1 MRNEPSEIGDEL
13 RMLDVKLKALKR
25 DYEQYFLGSRPREP
39 ANSRAEMQKAM
50 IRLSCGLIKNTGERF
65 KFNTLNSQF
74 LTYKRHWD
82 DTMRRI
88 EAGTYKR
95 HVFKANLHE
104 RERGITED
112 APPPPTADAKMKMAK
127 SGSDADVSSGI
138 FNSYLDAAKSCGQN
152 TAGLTPAK
160 LQKVMDKQAG
170 AIKKK
175 LGVKDVKFRVEV
187 VEGKVKLKARALKAS

>member
-1 MRNEPSEIGDEL
+1 MRNEPTEITEEL
-13 RMLDVKLKALKR
+13 RMLDMKLKALKR

-50 IRLSCGLIKNTGERF
+50 IRLSSGLIKNTGERF

-82 DTMRRI
+82 DTLRRM
-88 EAGTYKR
+88 ENGTYKR
-95 HVFKANLHE
+95 HIFKANLHE
-104 RERGITED
+104 RERAIAED
-112 APPPPTADAKMKMAK
+112 PPPATTAVAKAK
-127 SGSDADVSSGI
+127 RGRSDRGAGDI
-138 FNSYLDAAKSCGQN
+138 FDNYIEAAKSCGQS

-160 LQKVMDKQAG
+160 LQAVMEKQAG

-175 LGVKDVKFRVEV
+175 LGVKEVTFRVEV
-187 VEGKVKLKARALKAS
+187 VEGKVKLKARASKAS